1 MQMEKV
7 SFVIPC
13 YRSEKTIGK
22 VVAEIKETISRMT
35 DYDYEIILVNDYSP
49 DNVWD
54 TIKGLCKDRHIKGVC
69 LAKNFGQ
76 ASAVMA
82 GYTKVTGDYVVT
94 VDDDGQSPLDSTES
108 ALQLLKAE
116 DFDVVYGTCEEAK
129 FNVFRR
135 LGSKVNS
142 WMAKVMFDRPSSK
155 RVVSFS
161 LARKFVIDEMIR
173 YQHAYPYI
181 SGLVYR
187 TTRNIGYLPVKHR
200 KRMQGESGYS
210 FKKLLGV
217 WLNGFTAFSIKPLR
231 MASFFGVFSSF
242 IGLLCAFF
250 TIVNKILH
258 PSVAIGWSST
268 VSIILILGGIILLVL
283 GMIGEYVG
291 RIYMCINEAPQYV
304 IREYIHENVEN

>member
-1 MQMEKV
+1 METV

-22 VVAEIKETISRMT
+22 VVAEIQIVMKDLVE
-35 DYDYEIILVNDYSP
+35 YNYEIILVNDYSP
-49 DNVWD
+49 DNVWSV
-54 TIKGLCKDRHIKGVC
+54 IKEMCRDSHIKGIC

-82 GYTKVTGDYVVT
+82 GYSKVTGDYVIT
-94 VDDDGQSPLDSTES
+94 VDDDGQSPLDSSSE
-108 ALQLLKAE
+108 AIRLLKSQ

-135 LGSKVNS
+135 FGSKVNS
-142 WMAKVMFDRPSSK
+142 WMAKVMFDRPVTK

-161 LARKFVIDEMIR
+161 VARRFVIDEMVR
-173 YQHAYPYI
+173 YHNAYPYI

-187 TTRNIGYLPVKHR
+187 TTRNIGYLPVHHR
-200 KRMQGESGYS
+200 KRMMGESGYS
-210 FKKLLGV
+210 FKKLIGV

-231 MASFFGVFSSF
+231 IASFLGVVTSF
-242 IGLLCAFF
+242 VGLMCALI
-250 TIVNKILH
+250 TIVNKIIH
-258 PSVAIGWSST
+258 PLVAIGWSST
-268 VSIILILGGIILLVL
+268 MSILLILGGIILLVL

-291 RIYMCINEAPQYV
+291 RIYMCINESPQYV
-304 IREYIHENVEN
+304 IREFIDEDIKEG